1 MKHISLIIFLTYNC
15 LSFAQ
20 TGGYSTF
27 SLLDL
32 TYNARAVGLANDFIS
47 AKDNDINL
55 GMANPSLLNGKM
67 HNTLSVNNA
76 LLSGGI
82 HYGQVAYGHSLLGG
96 TLGGSIRFVNY
107 GEMKRTDVN
116 GSDLGTFH
124 PFESVI
130 TVGYGYQLNPR
141 ISVGANIHLVY
152 SQLESYSAFG
162 AAIDLSG
169 TYTNKSENVLITA
182 LFKNVGF
189 QFDRY
194 TDNDKAPLPAE
205 LQLAASY
212 KLNHAPFRFSIL
224 AHHLNTWD
232 ITYNDPNEQPT
243 VDALTGDTI
252 PVESAGFGE
261 KLARHFSYQAE
272 ILISKT
278 IHLRVGF
285 DYHRRQEMKLESR
298 PGIAGFTFGAGLNFK
313 KFSVDY
319 GFSVY
324 SRAGYNMMLTLST
337 NLTQWKK

>member
-1 MKHISLIIFLTYNC
+1 MKHISLVIFLTFSL

-20 TGGYSTF
+20 TGGYATF

-47 AKDNDINL
+47 AKDYDINL
-55 GMANPSLLNGKM
+55 GMANPSLLNNKM

-82 HYGQVAYGHSLLGG
+82 HYGQVAYGRSLLGG

-124 PFESVI
+124 PFESIV

-141 ISVGANIHLVY
+141 ISVGANVHLIY

-162 AAIDLSG
+162 AAIDISG
-169 TYTNKSENVLITA
+169 TYSNKSENVLVTA
-182 LFKNVGF
+182 LFKNAGF

-194 TDNDKAPLPAE
+194 TDSDKAPLPAE

-252 PVESAGFGE
+252 PVERAGFGE

-278 IHLRVGF
+278 IHLRLGF

-313 KFSVDY
+313 KISLDY

-337 NLTQWKK
+337 NLSQWKK